1 MKKPLI
7 AITMGD
13 PAGVGPEIIIKS
25 LFQSQIMDACRP
37 LIIGDRPI
45 LLAAARRLGKVL
57 DLKSIRRIDQAKDF
71 IEPAL
76 LYEASELPLDQ
87 VLPGQPN
94 PLWGDPTLKYIRL
107 ASGWALKGQ
116 VEAMVTCPISKEVI
130 RQRHPSFIGHTE
142 FLARKSQ
149 TRTFGMMLAGDRL
162 RVSLVTI
169 HLSLKKALRALS
181 SPKILQTIEL
191 THQTLT
197 SWFGVKEPRIAVAG
211 LNPHA
216 GEKGAFG
223 SEEETIIQPA
233 IRAGRDQGLLV
244 TGPYPP
250 DTLFYRAAQGHFDAV
265 VALYHDQGLI
275 PLKLLHFE
283 NAVNITMGL
292 PFIRTSVDHGTA
304 FDIAG
309 KGQANPDSLIAAV
322 CLAAQFSRKGQAD
335 PIGKKHGLK

>member
-25 LFQSQIMDACRP
+25 LIQPQIMEACRP
-37 LIIGDRPI
+37 LIVGDRQV
-45 LLAAARRLGKVL
+45 LETTARRLGKAIH
-57 DLKSIRRIDQAKDF
+57 LKSIRRLDQAVDLL
-71 IEPAL
+71 EPAF
-76 LYEASELPLDQ
+76 LYEASELPVDQ

-94 PLWGDPTLKYIRL
+94 PLWGGPVLKYIRL
-107 ASGWALKGQ
+107 AARWALKGR
-116 VEAMVTCPISKEVI
+116 VEGMVTAPISKDVI
-130 RQRHPSFIGHTE
+130 RYIHPTFTGHTE
-142 FLARKSQ
+142 FLARQSH
-149 TRTFGMMLAGDRL
+149 TRSFGMMLAGERL

-169 HLSLKKALRALS
+169 HLSLKKALRALNTQ
-181 SPKILQTIEL
+181 KILQTIEL

-197 SWFGVKEPRIAVAG
+197 SRFGVKEPRIAVAG

-216 GEKGAFG
+216 GEYGAFG
-223 SEEETIIQPA
+223 SEEEIIILPA
-233 IRAGRDQGLLV
+233 VKAGKDRGIPV

-250 DTLFYRAAQGHFDAV
+250 DTLFYQAAQGHFDAV

-309 KGQANPDSLIAAV
+309 KGIAKPDSLIAAI
-322 CLAAQFSRKGQAD
+322 CLAVQFSRGKKAD
-335 PIGKKHGLK
+335 PNWNKTWP

>member
-13 PAGVGPEIIIKS
+13 PAGIGPEIIIKS
-25 LFQSQIMDACRP
+25 LFHYQIMEVCRP
-37 LIIGDRPI
+37 LIVGDRQI
-45 LLAAARRLGKVL
+45 LLTTAQRLGKAFHV
-57 DLKSIRRIDQAKDF
+57 KSIRRLDQADDF
-71 IEPAL
+71 KEPAF
-76 LYEASELPLDQ
+76 LYEASELALDQ

-94 PLWGDPTLKYIRL
+94 PLWGDPTLKYIGL
-107 ASGWALKGQ
+107 AAQWALKGQ
-116 VEAMVTCPISKEVI
+116 VEAMVTCPISKEII
-130 RQRHPSFIGHTE
+130 RHHHPSFTGHTE

-169 HLSLKKALRALS
+169 HLSLKKALQALS

-197 SWFGVKEPRIAVAG
+197 RWFGVKEPRIAVAG

-223 SEEETIIQPA
+223 SEEETIILPA
-233 IRAGRDQGLLV
+233 IRAGIDQGILV

-250 DTLFYRAAQGHFDAV
+250 DTLFYQAAQGHFDAV

-283 NAVNITMGL
+283 TAVNITMGL

-322 CLAAQFSRKGQAD
+322 CLAAQFSQKGQAY
-335 PIGKKHGLK
+335 PNRE